1 MDMAFWIEML
11 GYLGSLLVV
20 ISMLMA
26 SVVKLRI
33 INITGSVISGIY
45 SVIIASYPLMV
56 MNICLIAINIY
67 NLFKLFHPTK
77 HYDMI
82 VAEPK
87 ESFLEY
93 FLDRYKEDILKY
105 FPAFEEHKGQAVTAY
120 IFLCNNKPAGVLLG
134 RQNQD
139 GVLDIVL
146 DYTTPTY
153 RDCSVA
159 KYQHTKLPSLGISM
173 LTFSE
178 PKAAEHRSYMKK
190 MGFVKENG
198 VYIKKLN
205 G

>member
-1 MDMAFWIEML
+1 MDTAFWIEMI

-56 MNICLIAINIY
+56 MNVCLITINIY
-67 NLFKLFHPTK
+67 NLAKLFHPTK

-82 VAEPK
+82 VADPK

-93 FLDRYKEDILKY
+93 FLTRYKEDILKY
-105 FPAFEEHKGQAVTAY
+105 FPAFEEHKSQAAIAY
-120 IFLCNNKPAGVLLG
+120 IFLCNNEPAGVLLG
-134 RQNQD
+134 RHNQN
-139 GVLDIVL
+139 GILDIIL

-159 KYQHTKLPSLGISM
+159 KYQYKKLPSQGIHT
-173 LTFSE
+173 LAFSQ
-178 PKAAEHRSYMKK
+178 PKAPEHRSYMKK
-190 MGFVKENG
+190 MGFVKEDG
-198 VYIKKLN
+198 VYIKKL